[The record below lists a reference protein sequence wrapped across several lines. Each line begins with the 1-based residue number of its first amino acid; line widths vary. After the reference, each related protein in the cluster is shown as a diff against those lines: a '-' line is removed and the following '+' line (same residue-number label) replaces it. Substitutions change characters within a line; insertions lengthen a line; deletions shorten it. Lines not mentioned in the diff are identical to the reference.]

1 MKKCIV
7 YLDDGILMSDA
18 KKVIESVKMIKGVKK
33 VSLSYTSN
41 LGKSAKI
48 RPKHNPMMDSRGL
61 NDFNEDFQQNTTE
74 FVSESSAQANRP
86 VQNDPMN
93 FQQSAPPNIPIQ
105 NNPMNFQQN
114 APPNA
119 PIQNNPMNF
128 QQNVPPNAPIQNNP
142 MNFQQNVPPK
152 IDPPSDDSQIANY
165 LEDAPQTNFAQ
176 DNTFA
181 PNPQTEPAPNTAQQ
195 AEIQRKIILEAIRWG
210 ITNQKIKPEQI
221 KEAPIQDLVSVARR
235 MIELMP
241 DTDKKKFLNI

>member
-93 FQQSAPPNIPIQ
+93 FQQNAPPNI
-105 NNPMNFQQN
+105 
-114 APPNA
+114 